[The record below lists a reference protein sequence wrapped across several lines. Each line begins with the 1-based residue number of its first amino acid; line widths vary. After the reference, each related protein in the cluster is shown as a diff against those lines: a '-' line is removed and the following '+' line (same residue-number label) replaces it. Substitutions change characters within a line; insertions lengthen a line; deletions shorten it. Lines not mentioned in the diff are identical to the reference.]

1 MKVGKKTIR
10 AFRWI
15 VGILRKHNVP
25 FQISGGFSAKVYGSR
40 RPVHDIDI
48 DIPENKFRVILPEVK
63 RYIVYGPSKYKSDA
77 WDLYLMT
84 LNYHGQL
91 LDIGGAFDEKVCDI
105 RTEKWRSIP
114 TNFHNAKEMSVF
126 GLKVPVINPHELVE
140 YKSYLCRH
148 QVEDIKAAKEFIKRE
163 KVKK

>member
-15 VGILRKHNVP
+15 VGILNKHAIP
-25 FQISGGFSAKVYGSR
+25 FQISGGFSAKIYGSR

-48 DIPENKFRVILPEVK
+48 DIPEDRFRDIMPEVK
-63 RYIVYGPSKYKSDA
+63 KYVVYGPHHYKSDA

-84 LNYHGQL
+84 LDYHGQL
-91 LDIGGAFDEKVCDI
+91 LDIGGAFKEKVCDI
-105 RTEKWRSIP
+105 RTDKWRPIP
-114 TNFHNAKEMSVF
+114 TNFHTANIMNVF
-126 GLKVPVINPHELVE
+126 GIKVPVVNPRELAE

-148 QVEDIKAAKEFIKRE
+148 QVEDIRAAREYIK
-163 KVKK
+163 KHKDKK